1 MGGRQ
6 DHKGVVEIAII
17 GFPGRAHALYTRSHI
32 SSEAKD
38 NI

>member
-17 GFPGRAHALYTRSHI
+17 GFPGKPTLYTRSHI
-32 SSEAKD
+32 SSDAKD

>member
-17 GFPGRAHALYTRSHI
+17 GFPGRAHYTRSHI
-32 SSEAKD
+32 SSDAKD